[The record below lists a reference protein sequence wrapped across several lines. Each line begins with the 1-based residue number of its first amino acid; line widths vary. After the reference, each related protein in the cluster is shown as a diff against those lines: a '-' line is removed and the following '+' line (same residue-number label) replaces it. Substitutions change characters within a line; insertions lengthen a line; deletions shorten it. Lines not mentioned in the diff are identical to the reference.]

1 MAGTAAALST
11 ALQGVGASSHA
22 PSPARQPSPDPQNTG
37 TVVDPNYR
45 KKTHLAKPA
54 VFNGQDFRGWWRS
67 VSLYILGNDR
77 DFTTDQDKILFA
89 LSFMT
94 EGGAEQWSQNFCEA
108 AIEDD
113 GFGTWKE
120 FIKELKKSFENK
132 NQKREAQAALDR
144 LVQGKQTAEEFFMKF
159 ELLRREA
166 GFVEQEHH
174 AFLIGLLEKNVDD
187 VLIDHIYDVTP
198 LPDDYE
204 VWKEKIIAFDSSKR
218 RRAAVK
224 AMKTPWRSYTPAT
237 STPRP
242 AASTS
247 QAAKP
252 TTTFVPTPQQSSGGG
267 GRLYGGMGQPMDLD
281 ESRRKG
287 LCFSCGQQG
296 HISRFCPNKRRPAQV
311 RQQEQVASFDVRELD
326 HDGMKRLV
334 TEWQTARD
342 AKYKAEQDRQET
354 DKLVSDFSKA

>member
-1 MAGTAAALST
+1 MAGTST
-11 ALQGVGASSHA
+11 AQGPTLQGVGAYSHA
-22 PSPARQPSPDPQNTG
+22 PTPARQPSPPPPQNTG
-37 TVVDPNYR
+37 TVVVYLSYR

-67 VSLYILGNDR
+67 VSLYLLGNER

-94 EGGAEQWSQNFCEA
+94 QGGAEQWSQNFVEA

-113 GFGTWKE
+113 DFGTWKE
-120 FIKELKKSFENK
+120 FTKEIKKSFENK

-144 LVQGKQTAEEFFMKF
+144 LVQGKQMAEEFFQKF

-166 GFVEQEHH
+166 GFVEEEHH
-174 AFLIGLLEKNVDD
+174 AFLIGLLEKNIDD
-187 VLIDHIYDVTP
+187 VLIDHVYNVTP

-204 VWKEKIIAFDSSKR
+204 VWKEKILAFDSSKHR
-218 RRAAVK
+218 QAAVK
-224 AMKTPWRSYTPAT
+224 AMKNSSWHPYTPAT

-252 TTTFVPTPQQSSGGG
+252 ITTFVPLANGS
-267 GRLYGGMGQPMDLD
+267 
-281 ESRRKG
+281 
-287 LCFSCGQQG
+287 
-296 HISRFCPNKRRPAQV
+296 
-311 RQQEQVASFDVRELD
+311 
-326 HDGMKRLV
+326 
-334 TEWQTARD
+334 
-342 AKYKAEQDRQET
+342 
-354 DKLVSDFSKA
+354 